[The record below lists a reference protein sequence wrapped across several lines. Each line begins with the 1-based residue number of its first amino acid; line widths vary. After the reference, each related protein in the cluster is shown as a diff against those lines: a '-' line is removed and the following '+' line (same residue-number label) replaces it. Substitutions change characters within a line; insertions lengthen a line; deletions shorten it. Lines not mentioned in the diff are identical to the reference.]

1 MTAIEFACA
10 AACVV
15 LVVATSVVLLRK
27 SAGVGAGAD
36 RVVARRATAV
46 MLPLVQLVV
55 AAAVLWLVRD
65 SGMVAVSGLAVV
77 VALAFCCEGDVALQ
91 KSLQK
96 TQGKKL
102 NDEQVRMAEQKARA
116 AEEHH
121 ALVEVN
127 AAKTKRLCENLAQE
141 LGELKASF
149 GQGGDGAAAAAVP
162 GCDGLAATAAAVESG
177 CECALVSDG
186 DGVAATAVDGATA
199 TAADGATAAAADG
212 ESHMFDGV
220 EAALGELESE
230 TRSRY
235 CEHKTANAIIALK
248 AATCQREGVD
258 FEFSGYVPQDIELED
273 LEMCSVLSNL
283 LDNALNAAREGAA
296 RGADESTDADSDG
309 AADASASSNETAAS
323 ADVVARDAAQSGA
336 FVYLSCQTKGAYLVV
351 RVLNSCGLTAAASKN
366 GSKSRRGSSDSM
378 REHGWG
384 MQIVDQI
391 AQRHDGRFTLNRGTP
406 GEAAA
411 TVVLKVL
418 HA

>member
-65 SGMVAVSGLAVV
+65 SGMVAVSGFAVV
-77 VALAFCCEGDVALQ
+77 VALAFCCAGDVALQ

-162 GCDGLAATAAAVESG
+162 GCDGLAATAAA
-177 CECALVSDG
+177 
-186 DGVAATAVDGATA
+186 
-199 TAADGATAAAADG
+199 ADG

-283 LDNALNAAREGAA
+283 LDNALNAARGGVQGAN
-296 RGADESTDADSDG
+296 ESTDADSDG

-323 ADVVARDAAQSGA
+323 ADVAARDAAQSGA

-366 GSKSRRGSSDSM
+366 GAKSRRGSSDSM
-378 REHGWG
+378 RKHGWG
-384 MQIVDQI
+384 MQIVEQI
-391 AQRHDGRFTLNRGTP
+391 AQRHDGRFTLDRGTP

>member
-15 LVVATSVVLLRK
+15 LVATTSVVLLRK
-27 SAGVGAGAD
+27 SAGTGAGAD

-77 VALAFCCEGDVALQ
+77 VALAFCCAGDVALQ

-149 GQGGDGAAAAAVP
+149 RQGGDGVAAVAVP
-162 GCDGLAATAAAVESG
+162 GCDGLAAAVAA
-177 CECALVSDG
+177 DG
-186 DGVAATAVDGATA
+186 DGVAA

-283 LDNALNAAREGAA
+283 LDNALNAARGGVQGAN
-296 RGADESTDADSDG
+296 ESTDADSDG

-323 ADVVARDAAQSGA
+323 ADVAARDAAQSGA
-336 FVYLSCQTKGAYLVV
+336 FVHLTCQTKGAYLVV
-351 RVLNSCGLTAAASKN
+351 RVLNSCSLEAANSKN
-366 GSKSRRGSSDSM
+366 GTKPRRTSSDSM
-378 REHGWG
+378 RKHGWG
-384 MQIVDQI
+384 MQIVEQI
-391 AQRHDGRFTLNRGTP
+391 AQRHDGRFTLDRGTP

>member
-65 SGMVAVSGLAVV
+65 FGMVAVSGLAVV
-77 VALAFCCEGDVALQ
+77 VALAFCCAGDVALQ

-149 GQGGDGAAAAAVP
+149 RQGGDGVAAVAVP
-162 GCDGLAATAAAVESG
+162 GCDGLAAAVAA
-177 CECALVSDG
+177 DG
-186 DGVAATAVDGATA
+186 DGVAATAVDG
-199 TAADGATAAAADG
+199 DGATATVADG

-258 FEFSGYVPQDIELED
+258 FEFTGSVPQDIELED

-351 RVLNSCGLTAAASKN
+351 RVLNSCGLEVANSKN
-366 GSKSRRGSSDSM
+366 GTKPRRTNSDSM

>member
-1 MTAIEFACA
+1 MTAIEFTCA

-27 SAGVGAGAD
+27 SVGTDAGAD

-77 VALAFCCEGDVALQ
+77 IALAFCCAGDVALQ

-121 ALVEVN
+121 ALVEAN

-149 GQGGDGAAAAAVP
+149 GQGGDGA
-162 GCDGLAATAAAVESG
+162 VESG
-177 CECALVSDG
+177 CECALVSGG
-186 DGVAATAVDGATA
+186 DGVAAVAVPGCDGATAAADGDGATA
-199 TAADGATAAAADG
+199 TAADG

-258 FEFSGYVPQDIELED
+258 FEFTGSVPQNIELED

-323 ADVVARDAAQSGA
+323 ADVAARDAAQSGA
-336 FVYLSCQTKGAYLVV
+336 FVYLSCQTKGAYLVI
-351 RVLNSCGLTAAASKN
+351 RVLNSCSLEAANSKN
-366 GSKSRRGSSDSM
+366 GTKPRRTSSDSM
-378 REHGWG
+378 RKHGWG
-384 MQIVDQI
+384 MQIVEQI
-391 AQRHDGRFTLNRGTP
+391 AQRHDGRFTLDRGTP
-406 GEAAA
+406 GEAVA
-411 TVVLKVL
+411 TVVLKIHHV
-418 HA
+418 

>member
-10 AACVV
+10 GACVV

-77 VALAFCCEGDVALQ
+77 VALAFCCAGDVALQ

-121 ALVEVN
+121 ALVEAN

-149 GQGGDGAAAAAVP
+149 RQGGDGVAAVAVP
-162 GCDGLAATAAAVESG
+162 GCDGLAAAVAA
-177 CECALVSDG
+177 DG
-186 DGVAATAVDGATA
+186 DGVAATA
-199 TAADGATAAAADG
+199 AAG

-258 FEFSGYVPQDIELED
+258 FEFTGSVPQDVELED

-309 AADASASSNETAAS
+309 AADASVSSNETAAS
-323 ADVVARDAAQSGA
+323 ADVAAEDAAQSGA
-336 FVYLSCQTKGAYLVV
+336 FVHLSCQTKGAYLVV
-351 RVLNSCGLTAAASKN
+351 RVFNSCGLEAANSKN
-366 GSKSRRGSSDSM
+366 GTKQRRTSSDSM

-391 AQRHDGRFTLNRGTP
+391 AQRHDGRFTLDRGTP

-411 TVVLKVL
+411 TVILKIHHV
-418 HA
+418 

>member
-15 LVVATSVVLLRK
+15 LAVATSVVLLRK
-27 SAGVGAGAD
+27 SADTGAGAD

-46 MLPLVQLVV
+46 MLPLAQLVV

-65 SGMVAVSGLAVV
+65 SGMVAVSGFAVV
-77 VALAFCCEGDVALQ
+77 VALAFCCAGDVALQ

-149 GQGGDGAAAAAVP
+149 GQGGDGA
-162 GCDGLAATAAAVESG
+162 VESG
-177 CECALVSDG
+177 CECALVSGG
-186 DGVAATAVDGATA
+186 DGVAAVAVPGCDGLAAALVSGGDGATA
-199 TAADGATAAAADG
+199 TAADG

-258 FEFSGYVPQDIELED
+258 FEFTGSVPQNIELED

-323 ADVVARDAAQSGA
+323 ADVAARDAAQSGA
-336 FVYLSCQTKGAYLVV
+336 FVHLTCQTKGAYLVI
-351 RVLNSCGLTAAASKN
+351 RVLNSCSLEAANSKN
-366 GSKSRRGSSDSM
+366 GTKPRRTSSDSM
-378 REHGWG
+378 RKHGWG
-384 MQIVDQI
+384 MQIVEQI
-391 AQRHDGRFTLNRGTP
+391 AQRHDGRFTLDRGTP
-406 GEAAA
+406 GEATA

>member
-15 LVVATSVVLLRK
+15 LVVVTSVVLLRK
-27 SAGVGAGAD
+27 SAGAGAGAD

-65 SGMVAVSGLAVV
+65 SGMVAVSGFAVV
-77 VALAFCCEGDVALQ
+77 VALAFCCAGDVALQ

-121 ALVEVN
+121 ALVEAN
-127 AAKTKRLCENLAQE
+127 AAKTKRLCENLVQE
-141 LGELKASF
+141 LGELKTSF
-149 GQGGDGAAAAAVP
+149 GQGGDGAVESGGDGALVPGGDGVAAVAVP
-162 GCDGLAATAAAVESG
+162 GCDGLAATAAA
-177 CECALVSDG
+177 
-186 DGVAATAVDGATA
+186 
-199 TAADGATAAAADG
+199 G

-258 FEFSGYVPQDIELED
+258 FEFTGSVPQDIELED

-296 RGADESTDADSDG
+296 RGADKSTDADSDG

-323 ADVVARDAAQSGA
+323 ADVAARDAAQSGA
-336 FVYLSCQTKGAYLVV
+336 FVYFSCQTKGAYLVI
-351 RVLNSCGLTAAASKN
+351 RVLNSCSLEAANSKN
-366 GSKSRRGSSDSM
+366 GTKPRRTSSDSM
-378 REHGWG
+378 RKHGWG
-384 MQIVDQI
+384 MQIVEQI
-391 AQRHDGRFTLNRGTP
+391 AQRHDGRFTLDRGTP

-411 TVVLKVL
+411 TVILKVL

>member
-1 MTAIEFACA
+1 MTAVEFACA

-36 RVVARRATAV
+36 RVVARRATAM

-77 VALAFCCEGDVALQ
+77 VALAFCCAGDVALQ

-121 ALVEVN
+121 ALAEAN

-149 GQGGDGAAAAAVP
+149 GQDGDGVAAVAVP
-162 GCDGLAATAAAVESG
+162 GCDGLAAA
-177 CECALVSDG
+177 
-186 DGVAATAVDGATA
+186 VAADVDG
-199 TAADGATAAAADG
+199 GAAAAEMPGGGVVAAPG

-248 AATCQREGVD
+248 AAACQREGVD
-258 FEFSGYVPQDIELED
+258 FEFTGSVPQDIELED

-323 ADVVARDAAQSGA
+323 ADVVAEDAAQSGA
-336 FVYLSCQTKGAYLVV
+336 FVHLSCQTKGAYLVV
-351 RVLNSCGLTAAASKN
+351 RVFNSCGLEAANSKN
-366 GSKSRRGSSDSM
+366 GTKQRRTSSDSM
-378 REHGWG
+378 RKHGWG
-384 MQIVDQI
+384 MQIVEQI
-391 AQRHDGRFTLNRGTP
+391 AQRHDGRFTLDRGTP

-411 TVVLKVL
+411 TVILKIHHV
-418 HA
+418 